1 MNKKE
6 WLILAAFIVAPMGFF
21 AAGIYYGP
29 KLKTWYSDKKKKVEG
44 GATPGD
50 GDAMVNSDLVEIKN
64 IDEANKKI
72 TLSINKNPDMFFS
85 YRTGGV
91 PMAQM
96 IQVRGLESTN
106 MALRYVD
113 GVFMVTDG
121 ETILFKKVIET
132 I

>member
-1 MNKKE
+1 MTKKD
-6 WLILAAFIVAPMGFF
+6 WLLITAFIIAPMGFF
-21 AAGIYYGP
+21 AAGVYYGP
-29 KLKTWYSDKKKKVEG
+29 KIKTWYSAKKKTGPTDG
-44 GATPGD
+44 GAVEEV
-50 GDAMVNSDLVEIKN
+50 VNSELVEIKN

-72 TLSINKNPDMFFS
+72 TLSINKNPDMAFS

-96 IQVRGLESTN
+96 IQVAGVESTN

-121 ETILFKKVIET
+121 ETILFKKIIEK

>member
-1 MNKKE
+1 MTKKD
-6 WLILAAFIVAPMGFF
+6 WLLLTAFIVAPLGFF
-21 AAGIYYGP
+21 AAGVYYGP
-29 KLKTWYSDKKKKVEG
+29 KVKKWYSDNKKKGVLIDGG
-44 GATPGD
+44 GA
-50 GDAMVNSDLVEIKN
+50 NSDLVQIKN

-72 TLSINKNPDMFFS
+72 TLSINNNPDIAFS

-96 IQVRGLESTN
+96 ISVPGLESTD

-113 GVFMVTDG
+113 GNFSVTDG
-121 ETILFKKVIET
+121 ATILFEQQIET